1 MSPKFKL
8 TFQLLGL
15 AVGLVLFWACTSKPE
30 HIPQSISDCAL
41 DTVFQVEGRQGVAC
55 DGNAYYIS
63 GSKALYKYSM
73 SGELLLSNTSPFQ
86 GLEGAMNH
94 LGDID
99 ILNGELYAGA
109 ENFINGRGENIQ
121 IVIYDLETLKVKR
134 SIPWEAS
141 SGQVEVCG
149 IAVDTLNQS
158 IWLADWLNGEQLYR
172 YDLESGAYLGK
183 MSLDPVPFQIQGIN
197 VAGNS
202 LYLTAD
208 DGDAELDKPD
218 HVYVVQ
224 LDQLNDASPKPLL
237 LERTLVEFQRAGEVE
252 GLCVLPQAQKLAVLM
267 NRGARIIRGMPQGFY
282 PGYDHELHEVYVYRM
297 HNKES
302 MQ

>member
-1 MSPKFKL
+1 MIREKIKQAVLFSW
-8 TFQLLGL
+8 G
-15 AVGLVLFWACTSKPE
+15 AVGLVLVLACTSTPE
-30 HIPQSISDCAL
+30 LIPESALDYDL

-55 DGNAYYIS
+55 DGGAYYIS

-99 ILNGELYAGA
+99 VFNGELYAGA

-121 IVIYDLETLKVKR
+121 IVIYDLETLRVKR
-134 SIPWEAS
+134 SIPWKAG

-149 IAVDTLNQS
+149 IAVDTLNKS
-158 IWLADWLNGEQLYR
+158 IWLADWLHGEQLYR
-172 YDLESGAYLGK
+172 YDLETGAYLGK
-183 MSLDPVPFQIQGIN
+183 MGLDPVPFQIQGIS

-202 LYLTAD
+202 LYLTVD

-218 HVYVVQ
+218 HLYVVN
-224 LDQLNDASPKPLL
+224 LDQLDDTSSKPLL
-237 LERTLVEFQRAGEVE
+237 LEKTLDEFRRTGEVE
-252 GLCVLPQAQKLAVLM
+252 GLCMSPQSQNLVVLM
-267 NRGARIIRGMPQGFY
+267 NRGARIIMGIPQGFY
-282 PGYDHELHEVYVYRM
+282 PGYDHEIHEVYIYRV
-297 HNKES
+297 
-302 MQ
+302 QRR